1 MFKNNIFQNYT
12 GGDATGEILIM
23 LLGAFAL
30 GYLLRWLQNRFWGCE
45 HCAESELEMELKKMQ
60 AGTPDSKVVAAAA
73 PVVTLMPKGV
83 KKDDLKV
90 VEGIGPKIEQLLHDG
105 GIKTWEKLANTHKDR
120 QVQILREAGDR
131 FRMHDPSTW
140 SEQAMLAHEGKWDE
154 LDEYQDFLS
163 GGKVM

>member
-60 AGTPDSKVVAAAA
+60 AGTPDSEVVAAAA
-73 PVVTLMPKGV
+73 PVVALMPKGV

-90 VEGIGPKIEQLLHDG
+90 VEGI
-105 GIKTWEKLANTHKDR
+105 
-120 QVQILREAGDR
+120 ILREAGDR

-154 LDEYQDFLS
+154 LDEYQDFLN